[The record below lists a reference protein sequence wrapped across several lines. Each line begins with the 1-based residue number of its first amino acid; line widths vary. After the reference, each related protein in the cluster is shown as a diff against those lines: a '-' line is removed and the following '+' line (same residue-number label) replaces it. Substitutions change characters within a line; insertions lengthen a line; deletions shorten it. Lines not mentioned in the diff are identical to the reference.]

1 MLISAF
7 CLAKLVVSAKTINA
21 KVLEIKA
28 FENSETGNLIYAQ
41 SITLTPGTLTLD
53 IKSRTLLV
61 SYVIK
66 PDEEDTT
73 MKQKIDNILC

>member
-1 MLISAF
+1 M
-7 CLAKLVVSAKTINA
+7 
-21 KVLEIKA
+21 
-28 FENSETGNLIYAQ
+28 IYAQ